1 MIKMGKW
8 REEEVT
14 LKCGCKVGRSKLG
27 LWFYDYICDKHV
39 PNVQVDGKFNY
50 EKSLKFTEELQK
62 LMKYRKE
69 LADVNP
75 TLLELSP
82 TEMLA
87 YEFIRDA
94 KQPLAIHDMPHQ
106 LQGAVGKLLSKE
118 LVERGRI
125 QVEIVKHG
133 FTSMKMTNCI
143 KIREAE
149 ERQPTKSGYGVDVVL
164 K

>member
-1 MIKMGKW
+1 MGKW

-94 KQPLAIHDMPHQ
+94 KQPLAIRNMPHK
-106 LQGAVGKLLSKE
+106 LQGAVGKLLSKGI
-118 LVERGRI
+118 VERSRT
-125 QVEIVKHG
+125 QVKVTRRG
-133 FTSMKMTNCI
+133 FTSVKMTNCV
-143 KIREAE
+143 KV
-149 ERQPTKSGYGVDVVL
+149 TK
-164 K
+164 KE